1 MELRTG
7 ALLAS
12 YQNRFTDLL
21 TAAGHTYGV
30 QWTSGHLMLE
40 PLGGGAAVA
49 LTLPLGV
56 DSARGCHLTLS
67 ADGRWLAIGT
77 RYGDIY
83 LWNLTA
89 PGAARMLVGHTPNG
103 GDGYLAGVNDLSFSP
118 STSLLRPPLG
128 RMAPC
133 VYKNPALAL
142 ELRRFDA
149 GLGEVTALAFDANGA
164 QLARRQRGWPHAD
177 LGVARP

>member
-1 MELRTG
+1 
-7 ALLAS
+7 
-12 YQNRFTDLL
+12 
-21 TAAGHTYGV
+21 
-30 QWTSGHLMLE
+30 MLE

-83 LWNLTA
+83 LWDLTA

-103 GDGYLAGVNDLSFSP
+103 GDGYLAGVNALAFSP
-118 STSLLRPPLG
+118 STSLLASAG
-128 RMAPC
+128 ADGT
-133 VYKNPALAL
+133 LAL
-142 ELRRFDA
+142 SRGTRPWPSSCA
-149 GLGEVTALAFDANGA
+149 ALTPAWAK
-164 QLARRQRGWPHAD
+164 
-177 LGVARP
+177 